1 MVNGVIT
8 MSALAALAEKHA
20 QDLAAPVAPIVI
32 GDRSF
37 DSDADAVI
45 MGCLNLSRDSTYR
58 DSIAVSTESA
68 VRRARVMAAQGAHVV
83 DIGAESTNATAAR
96 VDIAR
101 QIDTL
106 VPVVERLSADG
117 IAVSAETYDPEVAL
131 ACLTAGSRVINF
143 TGAGHQDDV
152 FGLAAGFD
160 ATLILCYV
168 KGDDVREVTDVERD
182 GDPIDALVGHFA
194 PRIARARE
202 LGVRHIVIDPGLGFF
217 YGNLTTPS
225 VRVAHQA
232 SVLMQT
238 FRLRQLGLPICH
250 AMPHAFDLFEDQF
263 RIAEPMFAVL
273 ARLGGTGMFRT
284 HEVPSCRAVLGAM
297 QVLTVDPQ

>member
-1 MVNGVIT
+1 MISL
-8 MSALAALAEKHA
+8 SALA
-20 QDLAAPVAPIVI
+20 DLAARHADALALPVAPIAI
-32 GDRSF
+32 GDREF
-37 DSDADAVI
+37 DSDTDPVI

-58 DSIAVSTESA
+58 DSIAVSEDSA
-68 VRRARVMAAQGAHVV
+68 VRRARIMAAQGAHVV
-83 DIGAESTNATAAR
+83 DIGAESTNAKAAR
-96 VDIAR
+96 VDLRR

-106 VPVVERLSADG
+106 VPVVERLSDEW

-131 ACLTAGSRVINF
+131 ACLQAGSRVINY
-143 TGAGHQDDV
+143 TGASSQDDI
-152 FGLAAGFD
+152 FDLAAKFS

-168 KGDDVREVTDVERD
+168 RGSDVREVTDVERD
-182 GDPIDALVGHFA
+182 GDPIDALLAHFT
-194 PRIARARE
+194 PRVARARE
-202 LGVRHIVIDPGLGFF
+202 RGVHRIVLDPGLGFF

-238 FRLRQLGLPICH
+238 FRLRELGLPICH

-284 HEVPSCRAVLGAM
+284 HEVSSCRAVLSAM
-297 QVLTVDPQ
+297 QTLSVDSD